1 MHIPG
6 PHGTGGKSSNLD
18 PFGMGKSPNS
28 MYNWGTQKRDALMLK
43 IVKIGPEDPFPSIPQ
58 FEFVTGYPQIT
69 PGLSSISVEKKWPS

>member
-1 MHIPG
+1 
-6 PHGTGGKSSNLD
+6 
-18 PFGMGKSPNS
+18 

-69 PGLSSISVEKKWPS
+69 PGLSSISVEKKWPSWSMAESLSSRQTHLIWLVIYQD